1 MQNTNSLRDEIRLQ
15 HDKLKDQ
22 PFSQKLD
29 YFWDYYK
36 VHCII
41 VFLSAC
47 LFGSIL
53 HGILSQKETVL
64 SIALINAFP
73 NVEDEI
79 LMADFENWLG
89 LNTSKQQV
97 LLDSS
102 YYINDDSTSPY
113 ADTYEQKFSTNAMAG
128 QLDVVLADR
137 DKFDFY
143 GNQGFF
149 RDLTALL
156 SQEEFQQHQDDFY
169 YVDLPNDNSDE
180 KVPVGIKISDVDR
193 ICQTSCYPNT
203 DAYFGIVSGTGRT
216 EAALLYLGYLKN
228 HERHTLPDDSGSQAA
243 PN

>member
-22 PFSQKLD
+22 PFSKKLD

-36 VHCII
+36 IHCI
-41 VFLSAC
+41 VVLFSAF

-64 SIALINAFP
+64 SIAFINAFP

-79 LMADFENWLG
+79 LMEDFENWLG
-89 LNTSKQQV
+89 LNTKKQQV

-102 YYINDDSTSPY
+102 YYIDDTSTSPY
-113 ADTYEQKFSTNAMAG
+113 ADTYQQKFSTNAMAG
-128 QLDVVLADR
+128 QLDVVLADWE
-137 DKFDFY
+137 KFDFY

-149 RDLTALL
+149 QDLTPLL
-156 SQEEFQQHQDDFY
+156 SEDEFLQHQGDFY
-169 YVDLPNDNSDE
+169 YVNLPYDDSDQQ
-180 KVPVGIKISDVDR
+180 VPVGIKINKVNR

-203 DAYFGIVSGTGRT
+203 EAYFGIITGTEHT
-216 EAALLYLGYLKN
+216 DTALSYLNYL
-228 HERHTLPDDSGSQAA
+228 QQ
-243 PN
+243 